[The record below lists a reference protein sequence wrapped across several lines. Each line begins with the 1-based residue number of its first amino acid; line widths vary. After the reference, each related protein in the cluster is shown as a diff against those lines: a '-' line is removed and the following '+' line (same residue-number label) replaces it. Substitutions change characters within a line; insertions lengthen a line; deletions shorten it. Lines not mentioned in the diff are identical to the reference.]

1 MVKFINTA
9 LKKDKYEIE
18 IDLVDDYGD
27 HNLKSNINGDYK
39 ITSIGDLKM
48 QIYNN
53 LLKFYKMNF
62 SYHMELQ
69 SKIELKFSDD
79 GITYSN
85 YINLN
90 NKKIY
95 LKIIEKKKRRK
106 RR

>member
-1 MVKFINTA
+1 MITFTNTA
-9 LKKDKYEIE
+9 LNNDKYEIE
-18 IDLVDDYGD
+18 IDLVDDYGE
-27 HNLKSNINGDYK
+27 HNLESNINGDYK

-53 LLKFYKMNF
+53 LLKYYNMDF
-62 SYHMELQ
+62 SYHMDLQ

-90 NKKIY
+90 NKKIF
-95 LKIIEKKKRRK
+95 LKIIE
-106 RR
+106 